1 MENST
6 LLSEDPERTPAY
18 KAMHKKL
25 YPRGSTIDVK
35 TGKNN
40 AIMSNVGGFS
50 NPKNRGKKRKVMGE
64 NSVSDIVRD
73 GVSSYLNQNKNISV
87 KDLLTKKG
95 RQTAGNQ
102 LKTTF
107 KSSALDTGQNVIN
120 HLRKEEVSRRKR
132 PSNVRKAK
140 RLEYALLTL
149 KQKKDDAKK
158 AGALK
163 EGDARADKLADAV
176 RSGITTGT
184 ISSTSKVK
192 KLDKIITKIRGI
204 KESRVMNSSS
214 IEKSGPIIDVEVI
227 KDKKKKE
234 DEKKNGAIVKSKGS
248 DLATQGKRDNEV
260 KDERKPKP
268 YRNKKG
274 KGIKGPSKDAIN
286 KTVSKVGSA
295 AKKGLS
301 AFTSGYDNEDVKE
314 SKSFKHFTE
323 LAATSLDEALPLAIP
338 AGIAAVAKTAAV
350 VKAAAP
356 YVATAIGAGGMIYNM
371 SKKKDEVKRPKDP
384 VKPTP
389 KDGESWTGG
398 IEGRPTRNLSGRYKT
413 YKKNQQKLKD
423 FNDKLTTS
431 SPGVEY
437 KKQPK
442 TNIKKGDNPEER
454 ANIRDMIKKNIEKNN
469 KLYNDYHNPKPP
481 G

>member
-1 MENST
+1 MEKPVTKEKPKTVTS
-6 LLSEDPERTPAY
+6 
-18 KAMHKKL
+18 
-25 YPRGSTIDVK
+25 IIK
-35 TGKNN
+35 TGVDN
-40 AIMSNVGGFS
+40 FLT
-50 NPKNRGKKRKVMGE
+50 R
-64 NSVSDIVRD
+64 
-73 GVSSYLNQNKNISV
+73 NQNISV
-87 KDLLTKKG
+87 NDFLTPNSRQKAKD
-95 RQTAGNQ
+95 Q

-107 KSSALDTGQNVIN
+107 KSSALDTGQNIIN

-163 EGDARADKLADAV
+163 EDIPQFDKLV
-176 RSGITTGT
+176 KT
-184 ISSTSKVK
+184 IRSTSNLSPEKKINCLKIAGKV
-192 KLDKIITKIRGI
+192 RGM
-204 KESRVMNSSS
+204 KTCESRVFKEGIGTMTDADIARTGATPEMQAKVRAKRDAKLKNQKPTTQKSSGETKQLPGQKGISGSDNNKSLKSGKDEKDTSSS
-214 IEKSGPIIDVEVI
+214 NN
-227 KDKKKKE
+227 KD
-234 DEKKNGAIVKSKGS
+234 GAIVKSKGS
-248 DLATQGKRDNEV
+248 ALATKGKKDNEV

-268 YRNKKG
+268 YRDKKKER

-295 AKKGLS
+295 AKSGLS
-301 AFTSGYDNEDVKE
+301 AFTSGYDNENVKE
-314 SKSFKHFTE
+314 QKSFNQYAE
-323 LAATSLDEALPLAIP
+323 DAYAAKQGAGAWMLGKGLE
-338 AGIAAVAKTAAV
+338 GIANV
-350 VKAAAP
+350 VKLGS
-356 YVATAIGAGGMIYNM
+356 TIFNM

-398 IEGRPTRNLSGRYKT
+398 IEGRPTRNLSGRYQT
-413 YKKNQQKLKD
+413 YKKNQKKLKD
-423 FNDKLTTS
+423 FNDTLTTS

-442 TNIKKGDNPEER
+442 PNITKGDNPESRE
-454 ANIRDMIKKNIEKNN
+454 NIRKDLDKINQKNN
-469 KLYNDYHNPKPP
+469 KLYNNYHNPKPP